1 MMRRKKYVDPAVKQ
15 FRRLMEDDFSLQ
27 SYWYGINRLDRY
39 AARSTLEALMF
50 SLRRG
55 PDALTDLNT
64 LDRLVQL
71 SDRQLTEV
79 ATRVQKFTDHIARA
93 WTAEQV
99 ATLIA
104 VREKLK

>member
-1 MMRRKKYVDPAVKQ
+1 MMRRTKYIDPAVKR
-15 FRRLMEDDFSLQ
+15 FRRLMEHDFSLE
-27 SYWYGINRLDRY
+27 SYWYTINQRDGR
-39 AARSTLEALMF
+39 AAQSTVEALMF

-55 PDALTDLNT
+55 PDALSNPNT